1 MKHLLVLLAITLCGS
16 ASAAQK
22 PAAQLWNELQEKRA
36 ALKSVHQEFEVSQ
49 TFRYASGEQSS
60 NYRLTLDMS
69 HGQWREKQ
77 LLGWDTRIRIF
88 DGKNLYSFDQG
99 DDEFIRTDLKPKDD
113 APDPGLYSSREMDWK
128 KAVEVERRPCGL
140 SGKDQT
146 CVILDVPLVTSI
158 ELDPN
163 GHGHSTTKGW
173 SRIAVSIDT
182 GLVISGSCAET
193 VQRDRS
199 PYNAR
204 CTYLLKRAAYGGEPD
219 ATLFKLPDGMHEVK
233 TFSKWSAEKIGKQ
246 FNGKPAPELALTD
259 MQGKQFT
266 LGSLKGKTVLVDFW
280 TTWCVGC
287 RADGPALDK
296 LYAKYGGQNLE
307 ILGISV
313 GEDRAVV
320 EKFLRE
326 HRHSYPILLTSENE
340 LPHLFQVGALPTYMV
355 IDKDGTLSGV
365 VDGDQGF
372 SELRK
377 MLKKAGMDED

>member
-16 ASAAQK
+16 ASAAQN
-22 PAAQLWNELQEKRA
+22 PASQLWNELQEKRA
-36 ALKSVHQEFEVSQ
+36 TLTSVHQEFEVSQ
-49 TFRYASGEQSS
+49 TFRYASGDRSS
-60 NYRLTLDMS
+60 NYQLILDMS

-77 LLGWDTRIRIF
+77 LLGWDTSIRIF
-88 DGKNLYSFDQG
+88 DGKNLFSFEEG
-99 DDEFIRTDLKPKDD
+99 DDEFVRTDLKPKGD
-113 APDPGLYSSREMDWK
+113 APAPGLYSSHDMDWK

-146 CVILDVPLVTSI
+146 CAILDVPLLPSV

-163 GHGHSTTKGW
+163 GHGHSTTKG
-173 SRIAVSIDT
+173 SMRMAISIDT
-182 GLVISGSCAET
+182 GLVISGSCVVT
-193 VQRDRS
+193 KQRDWS

-204 CTYLLKRAAYGGEPD
+204 CTYLLKRATYGGEPD
-219 ATLFKLPDGMHEVK
+219 ANLFKLPDGMHQVK
-233 TFSKWSAEKIGKQ
+233 TLSKWSAEKIGKQ
-246 FNGKPAPELALTD
+246 FNGKPAPALALTD
-259 MQGKQFT
+259 MQGKHFT
-266 LGSLKGKTVLVDFW
+266 LDSLKGKTVLLDFW

-313 GEDRAVV
+313 GEDRAIV
-320 EKFLRE
+320 EKFLRD
-326 HRHSYPILLTSENE
+326 HRHAYPILLTAENE
-340 LPHLFQVGALPTYMV
+340 VPHLFQVGALPTYMV

-377 MLKKAGMDED
+377 MLKKAGMDVD